1 MIIYKIIKF
10 FYCWK
15 NQSGLKYIL
24 NNFQSFEY
32 NKILYKKNNGKN
44 MLKYMIF

>member
-10 FYCWK
+10 FLLLEK
-15 NQSGLKYIL
+15 SIGLKYIL